1 MQSLQG
7 NQSRQFL
14 KKVDLLQL
22 ELGLHSDDALLN
34 GLPFI
39 HTLRSFSK
47 VVDSCFGMDLK
58 ETFMT
63 DIAEFKRLYL
73 SLGITVTPKVL
84 KTIQTIFHE
93 FLIFRLISFSSM
105 SQSFS
110 SWSILTPVFPQL
122 DSATSVSRVLRVC
135 TTMSR

>member
-1 MQSLQG
+1 M
-7 NQSRQFL
+7 

-47 VVDSCFGMDLK
+47 VVDSCFGMGLK
-58 ETFMT
+58 ETYMS

-73 SLGITVTPKVL
+73 SLGISVTPKVL
-84 KTIQTIFHE
+84 TIIAFK
-93 FLIFRLISFSSM
+93 FMNF
-105 SQSFS
+105 
-110 SWSILTPVFPQL
+110 
-122 DSATSVSRVLRVC
+122 
-135 TTMSR
+135 